1 MRPVRRCVAMTAQV
15 HAIAGGKG
23 GVGKT
28 TTTLNVAAALAA
40 AGNSVVAVDVDLAMA
55 NLGQMLGIEADDG
68 PTVHDVLAGDADI
81 DETVHETEFGFDV
94 VPGTQKLEG
103 FANADPARLRSA
115 VLDPLRDRYDVVLMD
130 TSAGLSH
137 EVTVPLGL
145 ADSVLLITTADVVA
159 IKDAAKTGELTSR
172 VDGRVE
178 GVVLTRARDNEA
190 TEQIIEEL
198 GDQVLAVIPEDG
210 RISMNAPVAA
220 AESQTAAAYSGLA
233 ARLFG
238 KEALD
243 ETAGE
248 YSGGATAEDAVS
260 SVEAARKS
268 QATTH
273 AERAERAGEDS
284 PTPKRAA
291 TPGSLTPAIRKLSED
306 ELAEEEES
314 VDPVVDGPV
323 TTSSFD
329 EERDRQRGG
338 SFFGDPVEDEG
349 VDEEE
354 REERA
359 GALGRLRD
367 ILG

>member
-40 AGNSVVAVDVDLAMA
+40 ADYDVVAVDVDLAMA

-68 PTVHDVLAGDADI
+68 PTVHDVLAGDATI

-94 VPGTQKLEG
+94 VPGTQRLEG
-103 FANADPARLRSA
+103 FANADPAQLRSR
-115 VLDPLRDRYDVVLMD
+115 VLDPLRERYDVVLMD

-159 IKDAAKTGELTSR
+159 IKDAAKTGELASR

-198 GDQVLAVIPEDG
+198 GDQVLAVVPEDG
-210 RISMNAPVAA
+210 RISMNAPLAA

-238 KEALD
+238 TDALD

-248 YSGGATAEDAVS
+248 YAGGATAEDAVS

-273 AERAERAGEDS
+273 AERAERAGDDS

-306 ELAEEEES
+306 ELAEEES
-314 VDPVVDGPV
+314 VDPAVDGPV

-338 SFFGDPVEDEG
+338 SFFGDPVEDES